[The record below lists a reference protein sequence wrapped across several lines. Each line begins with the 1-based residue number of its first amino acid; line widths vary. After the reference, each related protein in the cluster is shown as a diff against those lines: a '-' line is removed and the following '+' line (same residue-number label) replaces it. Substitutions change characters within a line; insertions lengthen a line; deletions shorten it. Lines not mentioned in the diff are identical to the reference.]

1 VPELSDHVFH
11 RSLDRPVAVTAHG
24 CTITTADGAEYLDGA
39 GGAIACSVGHGR
51 DEIVAAMAAQASAV
65 AYVHATQF
73 TTNPV
78 AHLAR
83 RIAAI
88 APVDDA
94 RVFPVSGGS
103 EANETALKLARSY
116 HVARG
121 DNDRH
126 VVLARA
132 GAYHGN
138 SRGVLDASDRSLLR
152 ADYEPWLGHTVR
164 VPMANPYRD
173 ARTGTEHAAEFERVV
188 VDTGP
193 ERIAALIAE
202 PVSGA
207 TLGALVPPDDYWPA
221 IAEVCQRHGIL
232 LILDEVMTGFGRTG
246 AWFAA
251 DHWGIRPDMIT
262 AGKGASGGYWPLGLC
277 IAAGHVYD
285 TVAAAGNFKHG
296 FTWSHHP
303 VGAAVAEATLGVIER
318 EGLVAASLDLG
329 ERARVWLGDSL
340 GDHPNVG
347 DIRGLGL
354 LMAVE
359 FVSDRRSKAPFD
371 RGERVAERI
380 VDAAFER
387 RLTAYPSGSAVDG
400 SVGDAVLLG
409 PPLCV
414 SPDELREMVDRLV
427 EAVRSVL
434 PVLSTEMI
442 RRASRS
448 G

>member
-1 VPELSDHVFH
+1 
-11 RSLDRPVAVTAHG
+11 
-24 CTITTADGAEYLDGA
+24 
-39 GGAIACSVGHGR
+39 
-51 DEIVAAMAAQASAV
+51 MAAQAGAV

-73 TTNPV
+73 ATDSV
-78 AHLAR
+78 QRLAR

-88 APVDDA
+88 APVDAA

-121 DNDRH
+121 DLDRH

-138 SRGVLDASDRSLLR
+138 SRGALDASDRSLMR
-152 ADYEPWLGHTVR
+152 AEYEPWLGQTVR

-173 ARTGTEHAAEFERVV
+173 QRSGAEHAAELDRIIR
-188 VDTGP
+188 DTGP
-193 ERIAALIAE
+193 DRIAALIAE
-202 PVSGA
+202 PISGA
-207 TLGALVPPDDYWPA
+207 TLGALVPLGDYWPA
-221 IAEVCQRHGIL
+221 VAEVCKRHGIL

-251 DHWGIRPDMIT
+251 DHWGIRPDIIT

-277 IAAGHVYD
+277 IAAGAVYD
-285 TVAAAGNFKHG
+285 TVTEAGNFVHG

-303 VGAAVAEATLGVIER
+303 VGAAVAEATIGVIER
-318 EGLVAASLDLG
+318 EALVEASRELG
-329 ERARVWLGDSL
+329 ESARAWLGEAL

-354 LMAVE
+354 LIAVE
-359 FVSDRRSKAPFD
+359 FVSDRGSKAPFD
-371 RGERVAERI
+371 RRHRVAERI

-387 RLTAYPSGSAVDG
+387 RLTLYPCGSAVNG

-414 SPDELREMVDRLV
+414 SPKELAEMTERLV
-427 EAVRSVL
+427 DGVRAVL
-434 PVLSTEMI
+434 P
-442 RRASRS
+442 A
-448 G
+448 

>member
-1 VPELSDHVFH
+1 MSDHVFH
-11 RSLDRPVAVTAHG
+11 RSLDRPVAVTARG
-24 CTITTADGAEYLDGA
+24 CTITTADGGEYLDGA
-39 GGAIACSVGHGR
+39 GGAIACSIGHGR
-51 DEIVAAMAAQASAV
+51 DEIVAAMATQASAV

-73 TTNPV
+73 ATNPV
-78 AHLAR
+78 ARLAR

-121 DNDRH
+121 DHDRH

-138 SRGVLDASDRSLLR
+138 SRGALDASDRSAMR
-152 ADYEPWLGHTVR
+152 AEYEPWLGHTVR
-164 VPMANPYRD
+164 VSMANPYRD
-173 ARTGTEHAAEFERVV
+173 GRSGAEHAAEFDRVV

-193 ERIAALIAE
+193 ERIAAFIAE

-221 IAEVCQRHGIL
+221 IAQVCERHEIL

-251 DHWGIRPDMIT
+251 DHWGIRPDMMT

-277 IAAGHVYD
+277 IASGHIYD
-285 TVAAAGNFKHG
+285 TVTAAANFMHG

-303 VGAAVAEATLGVIER
+303 VGSAVAEATIGVIER
-318 EGLVAASLDLG
+318 EHLVEASRDLG
-329 ERARVWLGDSL
+329 RRGRAWLHDALDG
-340 GDHPNVG
+340 HPNVG

-354 LMAVE
+354 LMAIE
-359 FVSDRRSKAPFD
+359 FVSDRDSKAPFE
-371 RGERVAERI
+371 RSERVAERI
-380 VDAAFER
+380 VAAAFER
-387 RLTAYPSGSAVDG
+387 RLTVYPCGSAVDG

-414 SPDELREMVDRLV
+414 APDELREMTDRLV
-427 EAVRSVL
+427 AAVLAVL
-434 PVLSTEMI
+434 PVSSDSGNSS
-442 RRASRS
+442 RADRN